1 MNFITML
8 GAIALAVLSA
18 QPAQAA
24 LFKQVDPV
32 SHMASYTNYKPPGSA
47 REVIPKE
54 PRSEP
59 VARPARSA
67 GAAPAGRGTRDTPS
81 VSTDAT
87 GFPRI
92 AADQQRRMD
101 IDRKKI
107 LSDELQ
113 AVEGALRQ
121 AIGRQAAPE
130 VIHRHESDM
139 AALRRELDSV
149 K

>member
-1 MNFITML
+1 MKMETLL

-18 QPAQAA
+18 HSAQAA

-32 SHMASYTNYKPPGSA
+32 THMASYTNYKPPGTA

-54 PRSEP
+54 PRSAP
-59 VARPARSA
+59 AARPAHNAPAS
-67 GAAPAGRGTRDTPS
+67 GAASTGREN
-81 VSTDAT
+81 VSASTSQA
-87 GFPRI
+87 GFPRVD
-92 AADQQRRMD
+92 ADQQRRMD
-101 IDRKKI
+101 MDRKKI

-113 AVEGALRQ
+113 AVEAALRM
-121 AIGRQAAPE
+121 AVGRQAGPE